1 MISYVLICFMLFFYF
16 STSHSQIKEHSEN
29 LIFDAS
35 KKFSISFYGTYIS
48 SFELQ
53 NDVRSPDPIKR
64 AAVLELKGSYGY
76 GAEFNYKPQIFNFD
90 LIFFISTEYI
100 KSTDKELIFRL
111 QNNDTDG
118 VNVRMEETVQMLPV
132 EAGVK
137 WQLPVGSNSF
147 KIFMGGGAGIY
158 FGDRTRK
165 IGSFT
170 TRTLDKTPGYS
181 VNILAGIDFYVVRN
195 ISLTGMLKFREGYW
209 DVQNKF
215 EVDAFT
221 VNGITY
227 PIENPFYSR
236 LIADGVRLSLGLKY
250 NF

>member
-1 MISYVLICFMLFFYF
+1 MISRILICIMLNIVY
-16 STSHSQIKEHSEN
+16 TTHSQINEIKEQPF
-29 LIFDAS
+29 FDAG
-35 KKFSISFYGTYIS
+35 KRFSISVYGTYLS

-64 AAVLELKGSYGY
+64 EAVLELKGGYGY
-76 GAEFNYKPQIFNFD
+76 GAEFNYKPQVFDFD
-90 LIFFISTEYI
+90 LIFFVSTEYI

-118 VNVRMEETVQMLPV
+118 VNVRMEETVQMIPF

-158 FGDRTRK
+158 FGDRKRK
-165 IGSFT
+165 IGNFAT
-170 TRTLDKTPGYS
+170 TTLDKIPGYS
-181 VNILAGIDFYVVRN
+181 VNILAGIDVYVSRN

-221 VNGITY
+221 IDGVTY

>member
-1 MISYVLICFMLFFYF
+1 MISSILICFMLVFVLNNTQAQINENKEKLFFDVG
-16 STSHSQIKEHSEN
+16 KR
-29 LIFDAS
+29 
-35 KKFSISFYGTYIS
+35 FSISVYGTYLS

-53 NDVRSPDPIKR
+53 NDVRSSDPIKR
-64 AAVLELKGSYGY
+64 AAVLELKGGYGY
-76 GAEFNYKPQIFNFD
+76 GAEFNYKPQVFDFD
-90 LIFFISTEYI
+90 LIFFVSTEYI

-118 VNVRMEETVQMLPV
+118 ANVRMEETVQMIPF

-165 IGSFT
+165 IGSFET
-170 TRTLDKTPGYS
+170 TTLDKIPGYS
-181 VNILAGIDFYVVRN
+181 VNILAGIDVYIARN

-221 VNGITY
+221 VDGITY